1 MQWKIRDGEF
11 KIKIKENKEIQK
23 RYTDLEED
31 DKRKEKERRGYLE
44 EERNDLRR
52 RRALLLVTK
61 RIREKE
67 VGVSIDVRP
76 TRIYRTLD
84 PNWVTCL
91 TGGLCIL
98 SLENLSWEISL
109 GGGTHVKYEFV
120 SVVNCREKLL

>member
-84 PNWVTCL
+84 PN
-91 TGGLCIL
+91 
-98 SLENLSWEISL
+98 
-109 GGGTHVKYEFV
+109 
-120 SVVNCREKLL
+120 